1 MRYFLVRR
9 SVGPSVRRGDRVEK
23 LRKRAFPPPPTRPR
37 LVLAVYPALLFMTC
51 IICFHN
57 FEKNITISHQLF
69 ACPTMSQGLNQ

>member
-37 LVLAVYPALLFMTC
+37 LVLAVYPALFFILFLLFFFFFFP
-51 IICFHN
+51 ILF
-57 FEKNITISHQLF
+57 ISK
-69 ACPTMSQGLNQ
+69 